1 MISSW
6 EHQILIKGLT
16 VEGSVEFYVLFKI
29 TQQEEIIQW
38 KPRLERAWEGRAG
51 LLHVSVWIQDK
62 TRNRVFAA
70 HGDRESSDW
79 ILVEKTR
86 MGSRHW
92 KAVRWFLLFFCRNN
106 QTQSFGWIVML
117 LQLTTPESEFSG

>member
-16 VEGSVEFYVLFKI
+16 VEGSVEFYVLFNI

-51 LLHVSVWIQDK
+51 LLHIGVWIQDK

-70 HGDRESSDW
+70 H
-79 ILVEKTR
+79 VN
-86 MGSRHW
+86 
-92 KAVRWFLLFFCRNN
+92 CN
-106 QTQSFGWIVML
+106 
-117 LQLTTPESEFSG
+117 